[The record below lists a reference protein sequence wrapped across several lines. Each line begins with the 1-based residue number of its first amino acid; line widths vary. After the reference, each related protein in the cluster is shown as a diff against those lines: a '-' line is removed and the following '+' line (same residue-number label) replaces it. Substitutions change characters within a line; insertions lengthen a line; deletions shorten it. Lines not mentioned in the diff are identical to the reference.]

1 MKAVVKIPEE
11 QIFLKVSKPEPG
23 ESESINFPESIAVVA
38 ESNWQAMK
46 AMEKLSPK
54 FLGGN
59 SEEVSDAEIE
69 KLFSRALDYLENVFI
84 EDVKNIMIADDN
96 GTAWR
101 TYRAAWSSMNSVDV
115 YENDLNLIKLILW
128 HLVRFFLLLL
138 QICLGQ

>member
-11 QIFLKVSKPEPG
+11 QIFLKVSEPEPG

-59 SEEVSDAEIE
+59 SKGVSDAEIE
-69 KLFSRALDYLENVFI
+69 KLFSRSLDYLENVFI
-84 EDVKNIMIADDN
+84 EDV
-96 GTAWR
+96 
-101 TYRAAWSSMNSVDV
+101 
-115 YENDLNLIKLILW
+115 
-128 HLVRFFLLLL
+128 
-138 QICLGQ
+138 